1 MKALKGKNVL
11 ICVSGGIAAYKI
23 PLLVRLLKVDEFQ
36 VRLVISK
43 TAKDFVS
50 PLVLSTLSELPVEM
64 DMININNNQIS
75 WNNHV
80 EIAKWADV
88 ILVAPA
94 TSNTIAKYV
103 NGICDNL

>member
-23 PLLVRLLKVDEFQ
+23 PLLVRLLKVDDFH

-50 PLVLSTLSELPVEM
+50 PLWLSTLS
-64 DMININNNQIS
+64 
-75 WNNHV
+75 
-80 EIAKWADV
+80 
-88 ILVAPA
+88 
-94 TSNTIAKYV
+94 
-103 NGICDNL
+103 